1 VWLSH
6 GSIWEIAIEHAL
18 ARTDMPLS
26 AAQAISWAEEASF
39 ALLPHRDPFD
49 RLLVAL
55 GITESLTLLSADAA
69 LLAYRCP
76 LQDARR

>member
-26 AAQAISWAEEASF
+26 AAQAISS
-39 ALLPHRDPFD
+39 
-49 RLLVAL
+49 
-55 GITESLTLLSADAA
+55 
-69 LLAYRCP
+69 
-76 LQDARR
+76 